1 MVVCLL
7 IIEFGQGSEG
17 RISPFGSQDPPSL
30 KSRSESCD
38 TPPIVGSHSPPPKP
52 STPSQTFH
60 SVQIPSRL
68 TQRRLEIKPSHPI
81 AVAQRENFLRN
92 LSKLNGPPV
101 TVVNE
106 IDETSPSTDFVF
118 LQQSI
123 LGNGVELM
131 PEEVMIG
138 CECYQ
143 DSREAG
149 CLRCPIDLKKGQFI
163 DTYRGEIITHEEL
176 EERAK
181 SRNVD
186 DENYFF
192 GFDKFLEDEAFGQ
205 QEFCEYICDGMH
217 MGGPT
222 RFINHSCDPNCR
234 LFTVSY
240 NHNDQTLYD
249 LAFFALEEIPA
260 GTELTFDYKDE
271 DDRSVITEGKANEIE
286 RKDGYRPQKCLC
298 NSASCRGYF
307 FN

>member
-1 MVVCLL
+1 M
-7 IIEFGQGSEG
+7 
-17 RISPFGSQDPPSL
+17 
-30 KSRSESCD
+30 
-38 TPPIVGSHSPPPKP
+38 
-52 STPSQTFH
+52 
-60 SVQIPSRL
+60 
-68 TQRRLEIKPSHPI
+68 
-81 AVAQRENFLRN
+81 
-92 LSKLNGPPV
+92 
-101 TVVNE
+101 
-106 IDETSPSTDFVF
+106 
-118 LQQSI
+118 
-123 LGNGVELM
+123 
-131 PEEVMIG
+131 
-138 CECYQ
+138 
-143 DSREAG
+143 
-149 CLRCPIDLKKGQFI
+149 
-163 DTYRGEIITHEEL
+163 
-176 EERAK
+176 
-181 SRNVD
+181 D